1 MNVGIGLALLCAA
14 VTQLGFLCKHRG
26 AALAPRVELRA
37 PLKSARA
44 PVPLA
49 LVRARHGDRRRRLDP
64 ARRRARPRAAV
75 ASSRSRSRP
84 AS

>member
-26 AALAPRVELRA
+26 AAHAPRVELQQ
-37 PLKSARA
+37 PLRSAK
-44 PVPLA
+44 A
-49 LVRARHGDRRRRLDP
+49 LFRSRWFLIGMGIAAG
-64 ARRRARPRAAV
+64 AWSCTSPRSRSPRC